1 MRCDVRT
8 GTINHVNAASDFPR
22 VLGRYELASE
32 LGKGAMGRV
41 FLARDPRINRDV
53 AIKAFDLAMVCAP
66 DELDGA
72 RARFL
77 REAEAAG
84 RLNHPNIVTIYD
96 VGETDG
102 IVYIAMEYVRGR
114 RLSDYAAPGSLLPV
128 RQVLEVLAA
137 AADALHYAHRLG
149 VVHRDIKPANI
160 MYDSLSHTVKLT
172 DFGTA
177 RLMDSVRTRVGI
189 VLGTPSYMS
198 PEQLEGRNVNGH
210 TDLFALGV
218 TLFQLLTGELP
229 FRGNSMTDLMFVI
242 ANEPHRP
249 IGSIRADMPDAVCA
263 IVDKALAKMPAGR
276 YRDGAEMAMA
286 LRDAAAAFA

>member
-1 MRCDVRT
+1 
-8 GTINHVNAASDFPR
+8 VNDEADIPR
-22 VLGRYELASE
+22 ALGRYELTTR
-32 LGKGAMGRV
+32 LGGESSGDV
-41 FLARDPRINRDV
+41 YLARDPKINRRV
-53 AIKAFDLAMVCAP
+53 AIKAFDLKRECEPGERA
-66 DELDGA
+66 GA

-84 RLNHPNIVTIYD
+84 RLNHPNIVTVYD
-96 VGETDG
+96 ADESDG
-102 IVYIAMEYVRGR
+102 IVYIAMEYVAGR
-114 RLSDYAAPGSLLPV
+114 PLSDFVERDALLPSET
-128 RQVLEVLAA
+128 VLRLLAD
-137 AADALHYAHRLG
+137 AADALGYAHRHG

-160 MYDSLSHTVKLT
+160 MYDSLSKTLKLT

-177 RLMDSVRTRVGI
+177 RLMDDARTRAGI
-189 VLGTPSYMS
+189 VLGTPSYMA

-218 TLFQLLTGELP
+218 TLFQLLTGQLP

-249 IGSIRADMPDAVCA
+249 IGSLRPELPAAVEA
-263 IVDKALAKMPAGR
+263 IVDRALAKSPFDR
-276 YRDGAEMAMA
+276 PRDGAEMARG